1 MIKKILVGDEKYRVL
16 IGENQIFENFLP
28 NAVSK
33 NNKIFI
39 ITDKNIPTKYIELV
53 REAIPSNKVIDLL
66 KIKPGEESKSFTNY
80 QMILNKLAKK
90 KYDRSDCIVA
100 IGGGVVG
107 DLSGFVAASYMRGID
122 YIQIPTSLLAQV
134 DSSVGG
140 KTAINIESGKN
151 LVGAFKNPKL
161 VLISSA
167 FLKTL
172 PEREFRSGIAE
183 IVKYGLIYNKKIFNI
198 IETQHKQILKRNQGV
213 IEELIHESVKTKSKI
228 VTEDERE
235 LGIRAILN
243 FGHTYGH
250 AIEAINNYKNIL
262 HGEAVAMGMRM
273 ASKMSMLEGHID
285 DKAYK
290 KIINV
295 FDVLSFPKN
304 SSSNYSDLK
313 KFISTDKKIKGG
325 NINLILLKGIGFS
338 FQTQKFNFENFK
350 KSFT

>member
-1 MIKKILVGDEKYRVL
+1 MIKKVLVGDEKYKVL
-16 IGENQIFENFLP
+16 IGKNQIIKDYLP
-28 NAVSK
+28 NALSK
-33 NNKIFI
+33 NNKILI
-39 ITDKNIPTKYIELV
+39 ISDKNIPSSYIQLV
-53 REAIPSNKVIDLL
+53 RKSIPSSKVIDVL
-66 KIKPGEESKSFTNY
+66 KIKPGEQSKSFSNF

-90 KYDRSDCIVA
+90 KYDRSDCVVA

-167 FLKTL
+167 LLKTL
-172 PEREFRSGIAE
+172 PEREFKSGIAE
-183 IVKYGLIYNKKIFNI
+183 IIKYGLINNKKIFNI
-198 IETQHKQILKRNQGV
+198 FDMQHKLILKRNQRV
-213 IEELIHESVKTKSKI
+213 IEELIYESVKTKAKI

-273 ASKMSMLEGHID
+273 ASKMSMLEGHLNR
-285 DKAYK
+285 KAYK
-290 KIINV
+290 KIVSI
-295 FDVLSFPKN
+295 FDDLEFPKN
-304 SSSNYSDLK
+304 TSHNYSDLK
-313 KFISTDKKIKGG
+313 KFIMRDKKVKGG
-325 NINLILLKGIGFS
+325 SINLILLKGIGIS
-338 FQTQKFNFENFK
+338 CQTQKFNFENFK
-350 KSFT
+350 KSFS